1 MKSTKAEII
10 FAAAAEYAGKIPDLS
25 FTKLRPE
32 IQEFVSG
39 KHDISKL
46 FGILTIEWH
55 PQTWNPTCNHLFQGV
70 YFQIRIEG
78 NFEKSCLG

>member
-25 FTKLRPE
+25 FTRLRPE

-46 FGILTIEWH
+46 FGILTTVKSSNKLH
-55 PQTWNPTCNHLFQGV
+55 PHVKDLNRDFLDGYDLIIN
-70 YFQIRIEG
+70 
-78 NFEKSCLG
+78 

>member
-1 MKSTKAEII
+1 MKSAMKSTKAEII
-10 FAAAAEYAGKIPDLS
+10 FAAAAEYAGKIPDVS

-46 FGILTIEWH
+46 FGIKDLNRDFLDGYDLII
-55 PQTWNPTCNHLFQGV
+55 N
-70 YFQIRIEG
+70 
-78 NFEKSCLG
+78 